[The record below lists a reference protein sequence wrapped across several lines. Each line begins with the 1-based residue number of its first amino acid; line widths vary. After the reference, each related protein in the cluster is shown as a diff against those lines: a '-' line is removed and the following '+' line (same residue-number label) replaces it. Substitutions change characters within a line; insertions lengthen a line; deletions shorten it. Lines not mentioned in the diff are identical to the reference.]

1 MVSHQAQVF
10 INQLYLTEVEK
21 RIEKNPDLQAI
32 RIASVNPIL
41 DPWIY
46 ILLRKAV
53 LLKLIQHIKCLFCK
67 VGACHP
73 GQQGGRQGTFH
84 CRDGGSQQQLSSII
98 SRDGGSLASRDLRE
112 VSSTSQTLLYLPEGS
127 EGSTWQAEGPPVRK
141 PHCTPLRPS
150 KASQLMRSYY
160 GMCHF
165 PAVLLVLSC
174 SGF

>member
-1 MVSHQAQVF
+1 MF

-32 RIASVNPIL
+32 RIASINPIL

-53 LLKLIQHIKCLFCK
+53 LLKLIQNIKCLFCK
-67 VGACHP
+67 VGACRP
-73 GQQGGRQGTFH
+73 GQQGVQGAFH
-84 CRDGGSQQQLSSII
+84 CRDGQQLSSII

-127 EGSTWQAEGPPVRK
+127 EGYSWQTEEPSVRESHRPQCPSPEAGDSASPVSDQVASHGTNPP
-141 PHCTPLRPS
+141 PNMAHL
-150 KASQLMRSYY
+150 SYQT
-160 GMCHF
+160 F
-165 PAVLLVLSC
+165 QKESI
-174 SGF
+174 